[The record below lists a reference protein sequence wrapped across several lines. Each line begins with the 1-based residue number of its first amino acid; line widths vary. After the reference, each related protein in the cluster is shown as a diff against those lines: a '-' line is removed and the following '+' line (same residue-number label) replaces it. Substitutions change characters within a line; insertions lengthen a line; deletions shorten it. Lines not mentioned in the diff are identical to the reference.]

1 MAQKN
6 FKSEISDLKEFEI
19 EELNQDD
26 GKVASMLGALKRVE
40 APADFDLQLKGRIA
54 RGAPATGSALAPW
67 IRFAAIPG
75 ALGALALFL
84 MFSGVF
90 TFNSNSVPPVADL
103 SQGKQE
109 TIVPQP
115 IPTVET
121 RTTAPSIIEDTE
133 DVADVKETVPVQPV
147 QRTIR
152 KPIDSRPRGGGSV
165 ERTLGVPT
173 KVINPPGINP
183 EAVNTNQRP
192 RGFESGGI
200 SIQSVLS
207 AFGIDV
213 EQAAEGWK
221 VKAVSA
227 NSAGERSG
235 IQTADLVEMVG
246 DQAVKGK
253 VSLPGRVFFDS
264 ITLVRSGKRIVI
276 KLAGR

>member
-1 MAQKN
+1 MALEN
-6 FKSEISDLKEFEI
+6 FKSEIGDLD
-19 EELNQDD
+19 QDD
-26 GKVASMLGALKRVE
+26 ERVASILGALKRVE
-40 APADFDLQLKGRIA
+40 APADFDLRLKGRIA
-54 RGAPATGSALAPW
+54 RGAPAISSAFTPW
-67 IRFAAIPG
+67 IRFAAVPG
-75 ALGALALFL
+75 ALGVLALFL

-109 TIVPQP
+109 TIAPQP

-121 RTTAPSIIEDTE
+121 RMVAPPIIEDTE
-133 DVADVKETVPVQPV
+133 EVADVKETVPVQAMS
-147 QRTIR
+147 RTTR
-152 KPIDSRPRGGGSV
+152 KPINSQSRGGSV
-165 ERTLGVPT
+165 LRTQRET
-173 KVINPPGINP
+173 NIIINPPGINP
-183 EAVNTNQRP
+183 GTINTNQRP
-192 RGFESGGI
+192 RGFESGAI
-200 SIQSVLS
+200 SIRGVLS
-207 AFGIDV
+207 AFGVDV

-246 DQAVKGK
+246 DQTVKGK

>member
-1 MAQKN
+1 MALEN
-6 FKSEISDLKEFEI
+6 FKSAIEDLD
-19 EELNQDD
+19 QDD
-26 GKVASMLGALKRVE
+26 RKVASMLGALKRVE
-40 APADFDLQLKGRIA
+40 APADFDLQLKGCIA
-54 RGAPATGSALAPW
+54 RGTPATSSAFAPW

-103 SQGKQE
+103 SQGKLE
-109 TIVPQP
+109 
-115 IPTVET
+115 TVEPQ
-121 RTTAPSIIEDTE
+121 RTPIISPAVIENTE

-147 QRTIR
+147 LRTIR
-152 KPIDSRPRGGGSV
+152 KPIDSRPSGGGSV
-165 ERTLGVPT
+165 ERTLGVPKT
-173 KVINPPGINP
+173 VINPPGINP
-183 EAVNTNQRP
+183 ETVNTNQRP
-192 RGFESGGI
+192 RGFESDGI
-200 SIQSVLS
+200 SIQGVLS

-227 NSAGERSG
+227 NTAGERSG
-235 IQTADLVEMVG
+235 IQTADLIEMVG

-253 VSLPGRVFFDS
+253 ASLPGRIFFDS

-276 KLAGR
+276 KLTGR

>member
-6 FKSEISDLKEFEI
+6 FKSEISALKEFEI

-26 GKVASMLGALKRVE
+26 RQVASMLGALKRVE
-40 APADFDLQLKGRIA
+40 APADFDLRLKGRIA
-54 RGAPATGSALAPW
+54 RGAPATSSALAPW

-75 ALGALALFL
+75 ALAALALFL

-90 TFNSNSVPPVADL
+90 TFNSEGVPPVADL

-109 TIVPQP
+109 TIEPQRTP
-115 IPTVET
+115 IISPAV
-121 RTTAPSIIEDTE
+121 IEDTE
-133 DVADVKETVPVQPV
+133 EVADVKETVPAEPV
-147 QRTIR
+147 LRTIR

-192 RGFESGGI
+192 REFQTSAI
-200 SIQSVLS
+200 NVRDALS
-207 AFGIDV
+207 AIGIDV

-221 VKAVSA
+221 VKAVST
-227 NSAGERSG
+227 NSPGERSG

-246 DQAVKGK
+246 DQSVKGK

-276 KLAGR
+276 KLTGR